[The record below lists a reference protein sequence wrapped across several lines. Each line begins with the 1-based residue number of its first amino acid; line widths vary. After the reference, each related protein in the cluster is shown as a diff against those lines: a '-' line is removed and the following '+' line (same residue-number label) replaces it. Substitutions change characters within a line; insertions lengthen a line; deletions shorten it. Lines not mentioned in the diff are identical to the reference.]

1 MTNIETKNEGSSHPV
16 NTRDVRY
23 FALIAFCVLA
33 PFVFSWMFV
42 ILHPAPLLVLPDM
55 KPKARPVMTDSQRLA
70 LAATQDIAAQ
80 TTIER
85 SMLVFVWVKNDE
97 SFKDL
102 VIDYD
107 EAVGFQSATKI
118 EKDAVLRKFQVDV
131 GSFKG
136 MPQ

>member
-16 NTRDVRY
+16 NTRDARY

-33 PFVFSWMFV
+33 PFVFSWMYV
-42 ILHPAPLLVLPDM
+42 SLCPMPLLFLQDM
-55 KPKARPVMTDSQRLA
+55 KPRARPVIVESERLA
-70 LAATQDIAAQ
+70 LAATQDIPAQ

-97 SFKDL
+97 PYKNL
-102 VIDYD
+102 VINYD

-118 EKDAVLRKFQVDV
+118 GKNTVLRKFQVEA
-131 GSFKG
+131 GALKG
-136 MPQ
+136 LPH